1 MCMICAFYY
10 SKTNIIS
17 DLETNRYR
25 LFKQRGVLV
34 AILISR
40 RGCISYLS

>member
-1 MCMICAFYY
+1 MFMICAFYY

>member
-1 MCMICAFYY
+1 MICAFYY

-34 AILISR
+34 AILI
-40 RGCISYLS
+40 GQVE